1 MIVPVW
7 GLLILLGFVGEG
19 IVGNA
24 TKLGGSVGRGDCY
37 DESTNLKWLILNLFR
52 LEKLILERYF

>member
-1 MIVPVW
+1 MIVPIW

-24 TKLGGSVGRGDCY
+24 TKLGDWCRLKCY
-37 DESTNLKWLILNLFR
+37 V
-52 LEKLILERYF
+52 

>member
-7 GLLILLGFVGEG
+7 GLLILLGFVGER

-24 TKLGGSVGRGDCY
+24 TKLRDGVRQMIN
-37 DESTNLKWLILNLFR
+37 STV
-52 LEKLILERYF
+52 

>member
-24 TKLGGSVGRGDCY
+24 TKLGGLV
-37 DESTNLKWLILNLFR
+37 
-52 LEKLILERYF
+52 